1 MNTTQKV
8 TDNQVIIMNTN
19 RLQAANQARE
29 AHRENIQRNIER
41 RLQVARA
48 NGDERLV
55 RQLEDEMKSCR

>member
-1 MNTTQKV
+1 
-8 TDNQVIIMNTN
+8 MNTN

>member
-1 MNTTQKV
+1 MNK
-8 TDNQVIIMNTN
+8 N

-55 RQLEDEMKSCR
+55 RQLEDEMNYCR